1 MKDIQSIRKDFPI
14 FSHDPSLVY
23 LDSTATSLKPQ
34 CVIDALTEYY
44 ARYSANVHRGIYD
57 MSEKATL
64 EYESARERVKDFINA
79 QYSEEVIFVRNTTE
93 AMNLIAYALGR
104 KIVSEGDEIVTTIAE
119 HHSNFVPWQQL
130 AFENGAIFKV
140 IQVMP
145 EYDYKLHP
153 EHISQVITRK
163 TKMVALTYIS
173 NVLGVINPVRDI
185 TKAIRRANPETIII
199 LDAAQ
204 ASPHIQLDV
213 QHLGV
218 DFIAFSGHKMCGPTG
233 IGVLWGRKE
242 LLKKMNPFMFGGNMI
257 KKVSLNFTTYNDVPY
272 LFEAGT
278 PHIAGAIGLKA
289 AIQYLETLNLK
300 EIELYEYQLAKYAIN
315 ELKKAFGDKI
325 RFIGPTNSPNKIG
338 ICAFTFLDYHP
349 HDVAQIL
356 SDEGVS
362 VRAGHHC
369 AMPLHESLGLEA
381 SIRAS
386 FYIYN
391 TEEDVEKLIKSL
403 KKVEQIFHVN
413 L

>member
-1 MKDIQSIRKDFPI
+1 MKDIRSIRKDFPI

-44 ARYSANVHRGIYD
+44 ARYSANVHRGIYS

-104 KIVSEGDEIVTTIAE
+104 KIISEGDEIVTTIAE

-130 AFENGAIFKV
+130 AFENGATFKV
-140 IQVMP
+140 VQVLP
-145 EYDYKLHP
+145 EFDYKLHP
-153 EHISQVITRK
+153 EHISQVITKK
-163 TKMVALTYIS
+163 TKIVALTYIS
-173 NVLGVINPVRDI
+173 NVLGVINSIPDI
-185 TKAIRRANPETIII
+185 AKAIRRANPGTIII

-204 ASPHIQLDV
+204 ASPHTQLDV

-242 LLKKMNPFMFGGNMI
+242 LLKKMSPFMFGGNMI
-257 KKVSLNFTTYNDVPY
+257 KKVSLNSTTYNDIPY

-289 AIQYLETLNLK
+289 AIDYLESFNLK
-300 EIELYEYQLAKYAIN
+300 EIELYEHNLVNYAI
-315 ELKKAFGDKI
+315 ERLKKEFSEKI
-325 RFIGPTNSPNKIG
+325 QFLGPIRSKDKIG
-338 ICAFTFLDYHP
+338 ICAFNFLKYHP
-349 HDVAQIL
+349 HDVAQVL
-356 SDEGVS
+356 SDEGIA

-369 AMPLHESLGLEA
+369 AMPLHESLGFEA
-381 SIRAS
+381 SVRAS

-391 TEEDVEKLIKSL
+391 TEEDVEKLIISL